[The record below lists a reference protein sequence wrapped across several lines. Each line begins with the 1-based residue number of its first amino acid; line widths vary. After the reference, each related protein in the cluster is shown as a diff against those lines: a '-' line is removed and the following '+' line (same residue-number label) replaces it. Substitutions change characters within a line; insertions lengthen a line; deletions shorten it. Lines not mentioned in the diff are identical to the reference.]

1 MAFVWLNSSEYSIQ
15 HRVCN
20 YSNTTGATSGA
31 GTVYPSREAEFTP
44 VFSGVR
50 VTPSL
55 IIFAMFCRSLFV
67 LLVIVL
73 SVLRFTDS
81 DYPFGI
87 FKLFIQTLL
96 MIIKRVLSSAGFRQ
110 PVASL
115 CLSSAIAML
124 SRKRYDKSI
133 LITCVMGPDILS
145 NLFSNESGKRQST
158 FIVFKLSKYTKTLW
172 LLRMMLY
179 IYLCV
184 EVSTVSQS

>member
-1 MAFVWLNSSEYSIQ
+1 MEQELSTLPEKLSS
-15 HRVCN
+15 
-20 YSNTTGATSGA
+20 
-31 GTVYPSREAEFTP
+31 PP

-96 MIIKRVLSSAGFRQ
+96 MIIQRVLSSAGFRQ

-133 LITCVMGPDILS
+133 LITCVMWPDIL
-145 NLFSNESGKRQST
+145 SNESGKRQST

>member
-1 MAFVWLNSSEYSIQ
+1 MDHHRHVCFV
-15 HRVCN
+15 
-20 YSNTTGATSGA
+20 G
-31 GTVYPSREAEFTP
+31 P
-44 VFSGVR
+44 
-50 VTPSL
+50 TPSV

-133 LITCVMGPDILS
+133 LITCVMWPDILS

-158 FIVFKLSKYTKTLW
+158 FIVFKLSKYTKITL
-172 LLRMMLY
+172 
-179 IYLCV
+179 YLNMHGLQPV
-184 EVSTVSQS
+184 VIGTEHFNYWPKLNIHRHLV